1 LEKRRWINDKTTTFK
16 SYDFIICSTYGNPRS
31 KSFHF
36 KYWKQLLKENNLPD
50 IRFHDLRL
58 TYSTL
63 LLKNNFNSKAISK
76 LMGQATDI
84 ITIDVYGDNDEI
96 IADCVDELDS
106 FIESVR
112 PENNELEIQIGD
124 ESDISIDE
132 NILNE
137 LTVF

>member
-1 LEKRRWINDKTTTFK
+1 MHKNRFH
-16 SYDFIICSTYGNPRS
+16 DFEEI
-31 KSFHF
+31 
-36 KYWKQLLKENNLPD
+36 LKENNLPD
-50 IRFHDLRL
+50 IRFHDLRA

-76 LMGQATDI
+76 LMGYATDI

-106 FIESVR
+106 FMESVCS
-112 PENNELEIQIGD
+112 ENNELEIQIGD